1 MILFF
6 DCNVYRGVKMKD
18 KTSVNRKS
26 NTGAVE
32 RQTKVHDK
40 EGDIMAI
47 ATRDVV
53 SIPPSKSIK
62 DTAKVMMEHEFRRL
76 PITDPGSGKLLGI
89 VTVMDILDFFGG
101 GKKFNIIEKK
111 YEDNFLA
118 AINEPVKEIMTRD
131 LITLSNKASI
141 AETIEA
147 MLANQL
153 GALPLVDADGKLA
166 GIVTERDIALSLAG
180 VAGKDIVQ
188 DFMSPKVFTT
198 TPGTP
203 LEGACKIMVRNGLRR
218 IPIIGGEADISKA
231 AKKLLGIL
239 TSTDVIRFLNAKEL
253 FDNLN
258 SNLASEVLEQTKI
271 SDIMAKEPVTV
282 EPTMSIGDLCELFSE
297 KNIGGVPV
305 VKDDEVIGII
315 TERDILNAVKR
326 Y

>member
-1 MILFF
+1 
-6 DCNVYRGVKMKD
+6 MKD
-18 KTSVNRKS
+18 KTSINRKS

-32 RQTKVHDK
+32 HETKVHDR
-40 EGDIMAI
+40 EGDIMAL
-47 ATRDVV
+47 ATKDVV
-53 SIPPSKSIK
+53 SIPPTKPIK

-131 LITLSNKASI
+131 LITLSTKASI
-141 AETIEA
+141 GETIEC
-147 MLANQL
+147 MIDNQL
-153 GALPLVDADGKLA
+153 GAIPLVDAEEKLA
-166 GIVTERDIALSLAG
+166 AIVTERDIALSLAG
-180 VAGKDIVQ
+180 MAGKDTVQ
-188 DFMSPKVFTT
+188 DYMSAKVFTT

-218 IPIIGGEADISKA
+218 IPIVGGEADISKA

-253 FDNLN
+253 FDHLN
-258 SNLASEVLEQTKI
+258 SNLATDVLKTTVSE
-271 SDIMAKEPVTV
+271 IMVKDPITV
-282 EPTMSIGDLCELFSE
+282 EPTMTIGELCELFAD

-305 VKDDEVIGII
+305 VKNDAVVGII
-315 TERDILNAVKR
+315 TERDVLRAVKR
-326 Y
+326 V

>member
-1 MILFF
+1 
-6 DCNVYRGVKMKD
+6 MKD

-32 RQTKVHDK
+32 RETKVHDK

-47 ATRDVV
+47 ASRDVI
-53 SIPPSKSIK
+53 SIPPTKPIK

-111 YEDNFLA
+111 YQDNFLA
-118 AINEPVKEIMTRD
+118 AINEPIKEIMTRD

-141 AETIEA
+141 GETIET

-153 GALPLVDADGKLA
+153 GAIPLVDANGKLA

-180 VAGKDIVQ
+180 MAGNDTVQ
-188 DFMSPKVFTT
+188 DYMSLKVFST

-203 LEGACKIMVRNGLRR
+203 VGDACKIMVRNGLRR
-218 IPIIGGEADISKA
+218 IPVIGGEADISKA
-231 AKKLLGIL
+231 AKKLLGII

-258 SNLASEVLEQTKI
+258 SNLATDVLKTTI
-271 SDIMAKEPVTV
+271 SDIMVKEPETV
-282 EPTMSIGDLCELFSE
+282 EPSMTIGELCEIFSE

-305 VKDDEVIGII
+305 VKDDKVMGII

-326 Y
+326 I

>member
-1 MILFF
+1 
-6 DCNVYRGVKMKD
+6 MKD

-32 RQTKVHDK
+32 RETKVHDK
-40 EGDIMAI
+40 EGDIMVI
-47 ATRDVV
+47 ASREVI

-62 DTAKVMMEHEFRRL
+62 DAAKVMMEHEFRRL

-111 YEDNFLA
+111 YQDNFLA
-118 AINEPVKEIMTRD
+118 AINEPVKEIMSRD
-131 LITLSNKASI
+131 LITLSNKSSI
-141 AETIEA
+141 GQTIET
-147 MLANQL
+147 MLKNQL
-153 GALPLVDADGKLA
+153 GAIPLVDADDKLA

-180 VAGKDIVQ
+180 IAGKDTVQ
-188 DFMSPKVFTT
+188 DYMSTKVFTT

-203 LEGACKIMVRNGLRR
+203 LESACKIMVRNGLRR
-218 IPIIGGEADISKA
+218 IPIVGGEADISKA
-231 AKKLLGIL
+231 NKKLLGIL
-239 TSTDVIRFLNAKEL
+239 TSTDVIRFLNAKDL
-253 FDNLN
+253 FNKLN
-258 SNLASEVLEQTKI
+258 SNLATDVLKTVI
-271 SDIMAKEPVTV
+271 SDIMVKEPITV
-282 EPTMSIGDLCELFSE
+282 ESNITIGQLCEIFAE

-305 VKDDEVIGII
+305 VKDNDVIGII

>member
-1 MILFF
+1 
-6 DCNVYRGVKMKD
+6 MKD
-18 KTSVNRKS
+18 KTSINRKS

-32 RQTKVHDK
+32 RETKVHDK

-47 ATRDVV
+47 ASRDVV
-53 SIPPSKSIK
+53 SIPPTKPIK

-101 GKKFNIIEKK
+101 GKKFNIIENK
-111 YEDNFLA
+111 YQDNFLA
-118 AINEPVKEIMTRD
+118 AINEPIKEIMTRD

-141 AETIEA
+141 GETIQT
-147 MLANQL
+147 MLDHQL
-153 GALPLVDADGKLA
+153 GAIPLVDADGKLA

-180 VAGKDIVQ
+180 MAGNDTVQ
-188 DFMSPKVFTT
+188 DYMSPKVFTT

-203 LEGACKIMVRNGLRR
+203 LGDACKIMVRNGLRR
-218 IPIIGGEADISKA
+218 IPVIGGEADISKA
-231 AKKLLGIL
+231 AKKLLGII
-239 TSTDVIRFLNAKEL
+239 TSTDVIRYLNAKEL

-258 SNLASEVLEQTKI
+258 SNYATDVLKTTI
-271 SDIMAKEPVTV
+271 SDIMVKEPVTV
-282 EPTMSIGDLCELFSE
+282 EPSMTIGELCELFAE

-305 VKDDEVIGII
+305 VKDDKVMGII

-326 Y
+326 I

>member
-1 MILFF
+1 
-6 DCNVYRGVKMKD
+6 MKD

-32 RQTKVHDK
+32 RETKVHDK

-47 ATRDVV
+47 ASRDVI

-76 PITDPGSGKLLGI
+76 PITDPGSGKILGI

-111 YEDNFLA
+111 YQDNFLA

-131 LITLSNKASI
+131 IITLSNKASI
-141 AETIEA
+141 AETIET
-147 MLANQL
+147 MLSNQL
-153 GALPLVDADGKLA
+153 GAIPLVDADGKLA

-180 VAGKDIVQ
+180 VAGKDTVQ

-218 IPIIGGEADISKA
+218 IPIVGGEADISNA

-258 SNLASEVLEQTKI
+258 SNLATDVLEQTKI
-271 SDIMAKEPVTV
+271 SDIMAKEPITV
-282 EPTMSIGDLCELFSE
+282 EPTMTIGELCEVFAD

-305 VKDDEVIGII
+305 VKDDNVLGII

>member
-1 MILFF
+1 
-6 DCNVYRGVKMKD
+6 MKN
-18 KTSVNRKS
+18 KSSINRKS

-32 RQTKVHDK
+32 RETKVHDR
-40 EGDIMAI
+40 EGDIMGI
-47 ATRDVV
+47 ATRDVI

-131 LITLSNKASI
+131 LITESNKSSI
-141 AETIEA
+141 GQTIET
-147 MLANQL
+147 MLEYQL
-153 GALPLVDADGKLA
+153 GAIPIVDNEGKLA

-180 VAGKDIVQ
+180 SVGKDTVQ
-188 DFMSPKVFTT
+188 DYMSTKVFTT

-203 LEGACKIMVRNGLRR
+203 LESACKIMVRNGLRR
-218 IPIIGGEADISKA
+218 IPIVGGEADISKA

-239 TSTDVIRFLNAKEL
+239 TSTDVIRYLNAKDL
-253 FDNLN
+253 FTHLN
-258 SNLASEVLEQTKI
+258 SNLATEVLETTI
-271 SDIMAKEPVTV
+271 SEIMVKDPVTV
-282 EPTMSIGDLCELFSE
+282 EADMPIGDLCELFADR
-297 KNIGGVPV
+297 NIGGVPV
-305 VKDDEVIGII
+305 VRGDDVVGII

>member
-1 MILFF
+1 
-6 DCNVYRGVKMKD
+6 MKD
-18 KTSVNRKS
+18 KTSINRKS

-32 RQTKVHDK
+32 HETRVHDR

-47 ATRDVV
+47 ASKEVI

-76 PITDPGSGKLLGI
+76 PITDPGSGKVLGI

-111 YEDNFLA
+111 YQDNFLA
-118 AINEPVKEIMTRD
+118 AINEPVREIMSRGVV
-131 LITLSNKASI
+131 TLSNKASI
-141 AETIEA
+141 GETIEV
-147 MLANQL
+147 MSSNHV
-153 GALPLVDADGKLA
+153 GAIPLVDNDNKLV
-166 GIVTERDIALSLAG
+166 GIVTERDIVLSLAG
-180 VAGKDIVQ
+180 IISKETVQ
-188 DFMSPKVFTT
+188 DYMSHKVFTT

-203 LEGACKIMVRNGLRR
+203 LESACKIMVRNGLRR

-231 AKKLLGIL
+231 SKKLLGIL

-253 FDNLN
+253 FDKLN
-258 SNLASEVLEQTKI
+258 SNLATDVLKTQI
-271 SDIMAKEPVTV
+271 SDIMAKEPITV
-282 EPTMSIGDLCELFSE
+282 SQNMGIGDLCTLFAE

-315 TERDILNAVKR
+315 TERDILRAVKR

>member
-1 MILFF
+1 
-6 DCNVYRGVKMKD
+6 MKD
-18 KTSVNRKS
+18 KTSINRKS

-32 RQTKVHDK
+32 HETKVHDR

-47 ATRDVV
+47 ATKDVV
-53 SIPPSKSIK
+53 SIPPTKSIK

-118 AINEPVKEIMTRD
+118 AINEPVREIMTRD
-131 LITLSNKASI
+131 LITLSTKASI
-141 AETIEA
+141 GETIET
-147 MLANQL
+147 MMSHQL
-153 GALPLVDADGKLA
+153 GAIPLVDADYNLA
-166 GIVTERDIALSLAG
+166 AIVTERDIALSLAG
-180 VAGKDIVQ
+180 MAGKETVQ
-188 DFMSPKVFTT
+188 DYMSAKVFTT

-218 IPIIGGEADISKA
+218 IPVIGGEADISKA

-253 FDNLN
+253 FDHLN
-258 SNLASEVLEQTKI
+258 SNLATDVLKTNISE
-271 SDIMAKEPVTV
+271 IMVKEPITIP
-282 EPTMSIGDLCELFSE
+282 PTTTIGELCEIFAE

-305 VKDDEVIGII
+305 LKYDRVVGII
-315 TERDILNAVKR
+315 TERDVLRAVKR
-326 Y
+326 I

>member
-1 MILFF
+1 
-6 DCNVYRGVKMKD
+6 MKD
-18 KTSVNRKS
+18 KTSINRKS

-32 RQTKVHDK
+32 HETRVHDR

-47 ATRDVV
+47 ASKDVI

-76 PITDPGSGKLLGI
+76 PITDPGSGKVLGI

-111 YEDNFLA
+111 YQDNFLA
-118 AINEPVKEIMTRD
+118 AINEPVREIMSRGVV
-131 LITLSNKASI
+131 TLSNKASI
-141 AETIEA
+141 GETIEV
-147 MLANQL
+147 MSSNHV
-153 GALPLVDADGKLA
+153 GAIPLVDNDNKLV
-166 GIVTERDIALSLAG
+166 GIVTERDIVLSLSG
-180 VAGKDIVQ
+180 VISKETVQ
-188 DFMSPKVFTT
+188 DYMSHKVFNT

-203 LEGACKIMVRNGLRR
+203 LESACKIMVRNGLRR

-231 AKKLLGIL
+231 SKKLLGIL

-253 FDNLN
+253 FDKLN
-258 SNLASEVLEQTKI
+258 SNLATDVLKTQI
-271 SDIMAKEPVTV
+271 SDIMAKEPITV
-282 EPTMSIGDLCELFSE
+282 SQNMGIGDLCTLFAE

-315 TERDILNAVKR
+315 TERDILRAVKR

>member
-1 MILFF
+1 
-6 DCNVYRGVKMKD
+6 MKD
-18 KTSVNRKS
+18 KTSINRKS
-26 NTGAVE
+26 NTGAIE
-32 RQTKVHDK
+32 RETKVHDK

-62 DTAKVMMEHEFRRL
+62 DTAKIMMEHEFRRL

-89 VTVMDILDFFGG
+89 VTVMDIIDFFGG

-118 AINEPVKEIMTRD
+118 AINEPVREIMTRD
-131 LITLSNKASI
+131 VISLSSKASI
-141 AETIEA
+141 AETIEV
-147 MLANQL
+147 MLDNQL
-153 GALPLVDADGKLA
+153 GAIPLVDGDDKLA

-180 VAGKDIVQ
+180 VAGKETVQ
-188 DFMSPKVFTT
+188 DYMSPKVFNT

-218 IPIIGGEADISKA
+218 IPIVGGEADISKA

-239 TSTDVIRFLNAKEL
+239 TSTDVIRFLNVKEL

-258 SNLASEVLEQTKI
+258 SNLATDVLQTNVSE
-271 SDIMAKEPVTV
+271 IMVKEPITIG
-282 EPTMSIGDLCELFSE
+282 PTMTIGELCELFAE
-297 KNIGGVPV
+297 KNIGGVPI
-305 VKDDEVIGII
+305 VKNDNVIGII
-315 TERDILNAVKR
+315 TERDVLNAVKR

>member
-1 MILFF
+1 
-6 DCNVYRGVKMKD
+6 MKD

-26 NTGAVE
+26 NTGALE

-147 MLANQL
+147 MLVNQL
-153 GALPLVDADGKLA
+153 GAIPLVDADGKLA

-180 VAGKDIVQ
+180 VVGKDIVQ

-203 LEGACKIMVRNGLRR
+203 LESACKIMVRNGLRR

-239 TSTDVIRFLNAKEL
+239 TSTDVIRFLNAKEF

-258 SNLASEVLEQTKI
+258 SNLASDVLEQTKI

-282 EPTMSIGDLCELFSE
+282 EPTISIGDLCELFSE

>member
-1 MILFF
+1 
-6 DCNVYRGVKMKD
+6 MKD
-18 KTSVNRKS
+18 KTSINRKS

-32 RQTKVHDK
+32 HETRVHDR

-47 ATRDVV
+47 ASKDVI

-76 PITDPGSGKLLGI
+76 PITDPGSGKVLGI

-111 YEDNFLA
+111 YQDNFLA
-118 AINEPVKEIMTRD
+118 AINEPVREIMSRGVV
-131 LITLSNKASI
+131 TLSNKASI
-141 AETIEA
+141 GETIEV
-147 MLANQL
+147 MSSNHV
-153 GALPLVDADGKLA
+153 GAIPLVDNDNKLV
-166 GIVTERDIALSLAG
+166 GIVTERDIVLSLSG
-180 VAGKDIVQ
+180 VISKETVQ
-188 DFMSPKVFTT
+188 DYMSHKVFTT

-231 AKKLLGIL
+231 SKKLLGIL

-253 FDNLN
+253 FDKLN
-258 SNLASEVLEQTKI
+258 SNLATDVLKTQI
-271 SDIMAKEPVTV
+271 SDIMAKEPITV
-282 EPTMSIGDLCELFSE
+282 SQDMGIGDLCTLFAE

-315 TERDILNAVKR
+315 TERDILRAVKR

>member
-1 MILFF
+1 
-6 DCNVYRGVKMKD
+6 MKD
-18 KTSVNRKS
+18 KTSINRKS

-32 RQTKVHDK
+32 HETKVHDR

-47 ATRDVV
+47 ATKDVI
-53 SIPPSKSIK
+53 SIPPTKPIK

-141 AETIEA
+141 GETIEC
-147 MLANQL
+147 MLDHQL
-153 GALPLVDADGKLA
+153 GAIPLVDADEKLV

-180 VAGKDIVQ
+180 KAGKDTVQ
-188 DFMSPKVFTT
+188 DYMSAKVFTT

-218 IPIIGGEADISKA
+218 IPIVGGEADISKA

-258 SNLASEVLEQTKI
+258 SNLATDVLKTTISE
-271 SDIMAKEPVTV
+271 IMVKDPITV
-282 EPTMSIGDLCELFSE
+282 EPNMVIGDLCELFAE

-305 VKDDEVIGII
+305 VKNGSVVGII
-315 TERDILNAVKR
+315 TERDILRAVKR
-326 Y
+326 L

>member
-1 MILFF
+1 
-6 DCNVYRGVKMKD
+6 MKD
-18 KTSVNRKS
+18 KTSINRKS

-32 RQTKVHDK
+32 RETKVHDR

-47 ATRDVV
+47 ASRDVI

-111 YEDNFLA
+111 YADNFLA

-131 LITLSNKASI
+131 VTTVPSKASI
-141 AETIEA
+141 GDTIEV

-153 GALPLVDADGKLA
+153 GAIPIVDADNKIV

-180 VAGKDIVQ
+180 ITGKDTVQ
-188 DFMSPKVFTT
+188 DYMSTKVFNT

-203 LEGACKIMVRNGLRR
+203 LESACKIMVRNGLRR
-218 IPIIGGEADISKA
+218 IPIVGGEADISNA

-239 TSTDVIRFLNAKEL
+239 TSTDVIRYLNAKEL
-253 FDNLN
+253 FDHLN
-258 SNLASEVLEQTKI
+258 SNLASDVLQVKVSE
-271 SDIMAKEPVTV
+271 IMAKEPITV
-282 EPTMSIGDLCELFSE
+282 GPTMGIGELCELFAE

-305 VKDDEVIGII
+305 VKDDDVVGII

>member
-1 MILFF
+1 
-6 DCNVYRGVKMKD
+6 MKD
-18 KTSVNRKS
+18 KTSINRKS

-32 RQTKVHDK
+32 RETKIHDK

-47 ATRDVV
+47 ATRDVI

-101 GKKFNIIEKK
+101 GKKFDIIEKK
-111 YEDNFLA
+111 YQDNFLA

-131 LITLSNKASI
+131 LITVSKKASI
-141 AETIEA
+141 GETLEV
-147 MLANQL
+147 MLGNQL
-153 GALPLVDADGKLA
+153 GAIPIVDGDELA

-188 DFMSPKVFTT
+188 DYMSPKVFTT
-198 TPGTP
+198 TPGTS
-203 LEGACKIMVRNGLRR
+203 LGDACKIMVRNGLRR
-218 IPIIGGEADISKA
+218 IPIVGGEADISKA

-239 TSTDVIRFLNAKEL
+239 TSTDVIRYINAKEL

-258 SNLASEVLEQTKI
+258 SNLASEVLDKTKI
-271 SDIMAKEPVTV
+271 SDIMAKDPITV
-282 EPTMSIGDLCELFSE
+282 ESTMTIGELCELFSE
-297 KNIGGVPV
+297 ENIGGVPV
-305 VKDDEVIGII
+305 VKGDDVIGII
-315 TERDILNAVKR
+315 TERDVLNAVKR

>member
-1 MILFF
+1 
-6 DCNVYRGVKMKD
+6 MKD
-18 KTSVNRKS
+18 KTSINRKS

-32 RQTKVHDK
+32 RETKVHDK

-47 ATRDVV
+47 ASRDVI
-53 SIPPSKSIK
+53 SIPPTKPIK

-118 AINEPVKEIMTRD
+118 AINEPIKEIMTRD

-141 AETIEA
+141 GETIET

-153 GALPLVDADGKLA
+153 GAIPLVDANGKLA

-180 VAGKDIVQ
+180 MAGNDTVQ
-188 DFMSPKVFTT
+188 DYMSPKVFST

-203 LEGACKIMVRNGLRR
+203 VGDACKIMVRNGLRR
-218 IPIIGGEADISKA
+218 IPVIGGEADISKA
-231 AKKLLGIL
+231 AKKLLGII

-258 SNLASEVLEQTKI
+258 SNLATDVLKTTI
-271 SDIMAKEPVTV
+271 SDIMVKEPETV
-282 EPTMSIGDLCELFSE
+282 EPSMTIGELCEIFSE

-305 VKDDEVIGII
+305 VKDDKVMGII

-326 Y
+326 I

>member
-1 MILFF
+1 
-6 DCNVYRGVKMKD
+6 MKD
-18 KTSVNRKS
+18 KTSITRKS

-32 RQTKVHDK
+32 RQTKVHDR

-47 ATRDVV
+47 ASRDVI

-76 PITDPGSGKLLGI
+76 PITDPGSGKVLGI

-101 GKKFNIIEKK
+101 GSKFNIIEKK

-118 AINEPVKEIMTRD
+118 AINEPVREIMTRD
-131 LITLSNKASI
+131 VVSLSKKASI
-141 AETIEA
+141 GETIET
-147 MLANQL
+147 MLSNQL
-153 GALPLVDADGKLA
+153 GAIPLVDGDDKLV

-180 VAGKDIVQ
+180 VASRETAQ
-188 DFMSPKVFTT
+188 DYMSTKVFTT

-203 LEGACKIMVRNGLRR
+203 LESACKIMVRNGLRR
-218 IPIIGGEADISKA
+218 IPVVGGEADISKA
-231 AKKLLGIL
+231 AKKLLGII
-239 TSTDVIRFLNAKEL
+239 TSTDIIRFLNAKEL

-258 SNLASEVLEQTKI
+258 SNLATDVLETVI
-271 SDIMAKEPVTV
+271 SEIMVTEPITI
-282 EPTMSIGDLCELFSE
+282 EPNMTIGELCELFAE

-305 VKDDEVIGII
+305 VKDDKVMGII
-315 TERDILNAVKR
+315 TERDILRAVKR

>member
-1 MILFF
+1 
-6 DCNVYRGVKMKD
+6 MKD
-18 KTSVNRKS
+18 KTSINRKS
-26 NTGAVE
+26 NTGAIE
-32 RQTKVHDK
+32 RETKVHDR
-40 EGDIMAI
+40 EGEIMNI

-131 LITLSNKASI
+131 LITVSNKFSI
-141 AETIEA
+141 GKTIET
-147 MLANQL
+147 MLQYQL
-153 GALPLVDADGKLA
+153 GAIPIVDGDGKLA

-180 VAGKDIVQ
+180 SVGKDTVQ
-188 DFMSPKVFTT
+188 DYMSPKVFTT

-203 LEGACKIMVRNGLRR
+203 LESACKIMVRNGLRR
-218 IPIIGGEADISKA
+218 IPIVGGEADISKA
-231 AKKLLGIL
+231 NKKLLGIL
-239 TSTDVIRFLNAKEL
+239 TSTDVIRYLNAKDL
-253 FDNLN
+253 FTHLN
-258 SNLASEVLEQTKI
+258 SNLATDVLQTQISE
-271 SDIMAKEPVTV
+271 IMVKDPVTV
-282 EPTMSIGDLCELFSE
+282 ESEMGIGDLCDLFSNN
-297 KNIGGVPV
+297 NIGGVPV
-305 VKDDEVIGII
+305 VRGNDVVGII

>member
-1 MILFF
+1 
-6 DCNVYRGVKMKD
+6 MKD

-180 VAGKDIVQ
+180 VAGKDVVQ

-305 VKDDEVIGII
+305 VKDGEVIGII

>member
-1 MILFF
+1 
-6 DCNVYRGVKMKD
+6 MKD
-18 KTSVNRKS
+18 KTSINRKS
-26 NTGAVE
+26 NTGSIE
-32 RQTKVHDK
+32 RETKVHDK

-76 PITDPGSGKLLGI
+76 PVTDPGSGKLLGI

-111 YEDNFLA
+111 YDDNFLA

-131 LITLSNKASI
+131 LITLSTKASI
-141 AETIEA
+141 GETIDA
-147 MLANQL
+147 MLADQL
-153 GALPLVDADGKLA
+153 GAMPLVDADGKLA

-180 VAGKDIVQ
+180 IAGRDTVQ
-188 DFMSPKVFTT
+188 DYMSPKVFTT

-203 LEGACKIMVRNGLRR
+203 LEGACKIMVRNSLRR
-218 IPIIGGEADISKA
+218 IPIVGGEADISKA
-231 AKKLLGIL
+231 AKKLLGII

-258 SNLASEVLEQTKI
+258 SNLATDVLKTVV
-271 SDIMAKEPVTV
+271 SDIMVDDPITV
-282 EPTMSIGDLCELFSE
+282 EPTMTIGELCELFAE
-297 KNIGGVPV
+297 RNIGGVPV
-305 VKDDEVIGII
+305 VKNGKVMGII
-315 TERDILNAVKR
+315 TERDVLNAVKR

>member
-1 MILFF
+1 
-6 DCNVYRGVKMKD
+6 MKD

-32 RQTKVHDK
+32 RVTKVHDK

-131 LITLSNKASI
+131 LITLSSKASI
-141 AETIEA
+141 ADTIEA

-153 GALPLVDADGKLA
+153 GAIPLVDADGKLA

-180 VAGKDIVQ
+180 MAGKETVQ
-188 DFMSPKVFTT
+188 DYMSTKVFTT

-203 LEGACKIMVRNGLRR
+203 LEGACKIMVRNSLREFLLLVVKQ
-218 IPIIGGEADISKA
+218 IFP
-231 AKKLLGIL
+231 KLL
-239 TSTDVIRFLNAKEL
+239 
-253 FDNLN
+253 
-258 SNLASEVLEQTKI
+258 
-271 SDIMAKEPVTV
+271 
-282 EPTMSIGDLCELFSE
+282 
-297 KNIGGVPV
+297 KN
-305 VKDDEVIGII
+305 
-315 TERDILNAVKR
+315 

>member
-1 MILFF
+1 
-6 DCNVYRGVKMKD
+6 MKD
-18 KTSVNRKS
+18 KTSINRKS

-32 RQTKVHDK
+32 HETKVHDR

-47 ATRDVV
+47 ATKDVV
-53 SIPPSKSIK
+53 SIPPTKSIK

-76 PITDPGSGKLLGI
+76 PISDPGSGKLLGI

-141 AETIEA
+141 GETIEC
-147 MLANQL
+147 MLDHQL
-153 GALPLVDADGKLA
+153 GAIPLVDADDKLV

-180 VAGKDIVQ
+180 MAGKDTVQ
-188 DFMSPKVFTT
+188 DYMSAKVFTT

-218 IPIIGGEADISKA
+218 IPIVGGEADISKA

-253 FDNLN
+253 FDHLN
-258 SNLASEVLEQTKI
+258 SNLATDVLKTTISE
-271 SDIMAKEPVTV
+271 IMVKDPITV
-282 EPTMSIGDLCELFSE
+282 EPNMTIGELCELFADE
-297 KNIGGVPV
+297 NIGGVPV
-305 VKDDEVIGII
+305 VKNDAVVGII
-315 TERDILNAVKR
+315 TERDVLRAVKR
-326 Y
+326 L

>member
-1 MILFF
+1 
-6 DCNVYRGVKMKD
+6 MKD

-32 RQTKVHDK
+32 RETKVHDK

-47 ATRDVV
+47 ASREVV

-111 YEDNFLA
+111 YQDNFLA
-118 AINEPVKEIMTRD
+118 AINEPVKEIMSRE

-141 AETIEA
+141 GETIET
-147 MLANQL
+147 MLSNQL
-153 GALPLVDADGKLA
+153 GALPIVDAEGKLA

-180 VAGKDIVQ
+180 VAGKDTVQ
-188 DFMSPKVFTT
+188 DYMSPKVFTT

-203 LEGACKIMVRNGLRR
+203 LESACKIMVRNGLRR
-218 IPIIGGEADISKA
+218 IPIVGGEADISKA

-258 SNLASEVLEQTKI
+258 SNFATDVLKTVI
-271 SDIMAKEPVTV
+271 SDIMVKEPITV
-282 EPTMSIGDLCELFSE
+282 EPTLTIGELCEIFSE

-305 VKDDEVIGII
+305 VKNDDVIGII

>member
-1 MILFF
+1 
-6 DCNVYRGVKMKD
+6 MKD
-18 KTSVNRKS
+18 KTSINRKS

-32 RQTKVHDK
+32 HETKVHDR

-118 AINEPVKEIMTRD
+118 AINEPVREIMTRD
-131 LITLSNKASI
+131 LITLSTKASI
-141 AETIEA
+141 GETIET
-147 MLANQL
+147 MMSHQL
-153 GALPLVDADGKLA
+153 GAIPLVDADYNLA
-166 GIVTERDIALSLAG
+166 AIVTERDIALSLAG
-180 VAGKDIVQ
+180 MAGKETVQ
-188 DFMSPKVFTT
+188 DYMSAKVFTT

-218 IPIIGGEADISKA
+218 IPIVGGEADISKA

-258 SNLASEVLEQTKI
+258 SNLATDVLKTVV
-271 SDIMAKEPVTV
+271 SDIMAKEPITV
-282 EPTMSIGDLCELFSE
+282 EPTMTIGELCELFAD

-305 VKDDEVIGII
+305 VKGDEVIGII